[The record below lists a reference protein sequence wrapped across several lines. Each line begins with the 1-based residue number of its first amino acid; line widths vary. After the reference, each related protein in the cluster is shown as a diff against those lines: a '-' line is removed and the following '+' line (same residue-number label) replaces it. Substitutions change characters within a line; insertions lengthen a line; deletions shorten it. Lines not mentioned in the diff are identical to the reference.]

1 MKKHGLL
8 AALLFL
14 LGLALVVVSG
24 RAGRLAADPLQPPST
39 PPRPEAHVAGLLNEA
54 YDQLATVSVWM
65 SSDQARFPR
74 DDARLFEDA
83 KEYYRAA
90 LQANNPRTGDVR
102 RAEARGLAATD
113 AARGL
118 LFALATPAAPVV
130 GLPSPP
136 DLPAPEIGPSPS
148 STPDRSRR
156 SPQEGNEV
164 ARPPG
169 ETIRDLMQNLNERL
183 QLPPDGKTPEE
194 GGAFLEAGRRSLEQA
209 RKALEEGK
217 NRQALQFA
225 LAAEAWSH
233 VPEDLN
239 RWEGTAPPA
248 IRGNIREFPP
258 APTDR
263 PRPPGE

>member
-1 MKKHGLL
+1 MKKHGLP
-8 AALLFL
+8 AALLLL
-14 LGLALVVVSG
+14 LGLALVVVSE
-24 RAGRLAADPLQPPST
+24 RAGRLAAEPPQLPST
-39 PPRPEAHVAGLLNEA
+39 PSKPEARVAGLLNEA

-65 SSDQARFPR
+65 SSDQARLPR

-90 LQANNPRTGDVR
+90 LQASNPRTGDLR
-102 RAEARGLAATD
+102 RAETRGLAATD

-118 LFALATPAAPVV
+118 LFALAARAAPVV

-136 DLPAPEIGPSPS
+136 ELPAPEFGPPPS
-148 STPDRSRR
+148 STSDRSRT
-156 SPQEGNEV
+156 SPQEGKEV
-164 ARPPG
+164 ARAPA
-169 ETIRDLMQNLNERL
+169 ETIRDLMQNLNERFR
-183 QLPPDGKTPEE
+183 QLPEGKTREE

-209 RKALEEGK
+209 RKALDDGR

-233 VPEDLN
+233 VPEDLS
-239 RWEGTAPPA
+239 RTTGETPSG